1 MSVRHRV
8 SPARAGWC
16 ALALAGLLAQ
26 IIVRPAAAV
35 PPSPERAAGDSAAG
49 ASPELMHRPSSPLF
63 RGRPA
68 PECAGFYLTEVSL
81 AARLDHGS
89 QKNMYG
95 NAYWIV
101 DIGAMGNHGAAAAFG
116 GTAFVGMGDHR
127 TRGGVKLRYRRW
139 LSRTLSLDLAP
150 GMILGGKENPYLLKL
165 PGGVLQVSVMKRDLV
180 GITVQLEAMRVE
192 HDRTR
197 EKSTDLAIYAGAKT
211 GSYATLA
218 AAAGGALFLV
228 IRSIEFLGSY

>member
-1 MSVRHRV
+1 MAMRHRGGPV
-8 SPARAGWC
+8 RLGGR
-16 ALALAGLLAQ
+16 ALALAWLLAQ
-26 IIVRPAAAV
+26 ILVRPAAAV
-35 PPSPERAAGDSAAG
+35 PPSSEQAAGDSAVR
-49 ASPELMHRPSSPLF
+49 SPLEFEHRPPSPLF

-89 QKNMYG
+89 QKNMFG

-101 DIGAMGNHGAAAAFG
+101 DIGAMGNHGSAAAFG
-116 GTAFVGMGDHR
+116 GTAFVGLGDHR

-139 LSRTLSLDLAP
+139 ISRTLSFDLAP
-150 GMILGGKENPYLLKL
+150 GVILGGKENPYLLKL
-165 PGGVLQVSVMKRDLV
+165 PGGVLQVSVMKGDLV

-197 EKSTDLAIYAGAKT
+197 EKSTDLAIYTGAKT

-218 AAAGGALFLV
+218 AAAGGALFLL
-228 IRSIEFLGSY
+228 IRGIEFLGSY